1 MNKIVLYAT
10 AILILVA
17 GIVLF
22 AFNRGLFRGA
32 EEIPENALVRA
43 EDVSGTAFY
52 VHFQVIS
59 GVDYY
64 EPPVSEGISR
74 TKTIYLEGNYGKG
87 ENQEMYLTSEVT
99 RYINNPT
106 SDFEY
111 KKQWISNSLGSWQN
125 WQIEEDFIPEF
136 KNSSYYQYR
145 QCAKAISSDKKET
158 YMCVVSS
165 IIRQNYLFTLLLRG
179 NGTITNEDL
188 ENMLETALKDRQTI
202 LDRLP

>member
-1 MNKIVLYAT
+1 MNKTVLYAT
-10 AILILVA
+10 AMLILVA

-22 AFNRGLFRGA
+22 AFNGGLFRGA

-64 EPPVSEGISR
+64 ELPVSEEISR
-74 TKTIYLEGNYGKG
+74 TKTIYLEGSYGKD

-99 RYINNPT
+99 RYVNNPT
-106 SDFEY
+106 SYFEV
-111 KKQWISNSLGSWQN
+111 KKQMISNSLVN

-145 QCAKAISSDKKET
+145 QCAKAISSDKKEA

-165 IIRQNYLFTLLLRG
+165 IIRQNYLFTLLLHG